1 MRYKFPVIE
10 MDRELAQ
17 SDKRKI
23 RIKKAAFA
31 LLPFVLIVI
40 VIYALRSII
49 NPSISRDSILTAH
62 AEIGPIEGTVSASG
76 VVIPEHEQV
85 LACPVPSKI
94 EEVYF
99 RVGESVKAG
108 DSILK
113 LNTESLENDHEK
125 SLNELELAKNR
136 KSQLNLKLEKTRIDL
151 QARYDIKDLQAKS
164 IETEVEQKK
173 HLYDIGA
180 GTKLDLDQAELKLEI
195 ARRELAQ
202 LKNQIENQQASLAA
216 DLKELDL
223 QINIQKS
230 KIKEL
235 ERQMELARARADID
249 GVITWIKDD
258 IGSSV
263 NQGEIIAR
271 IADLSSFKAEAEISD
286 FHIDKLNVGGPA
298 KVRINQ
304 TVLTGRISGI
314 MPTIQN
320 GIVTFTVELDDK
332 TNESL
337 RSNLR
342 VDVDVV
348 TSVLDSVIRVEN
360 GPFLNGSGLQ
370 EIFVIQGDKAVKRKA
385 TIGATNFN
393 FAEIQSGVR
402 EGEEV
407 IISNMEDYLN
417 HDEIKIK

>member
-1 MRYKFPVIE
+1 
-10 MDRELAQ
+10 MDKELGQ
-17 SDKRKI
+17 TDKRKI
-23 RIKKAAFA
+23 RLKKAAYA
-31 LLPFVLIVI
+31 LLPFVLII
-40 VIYALRSII
+40 IIIYIIRAII
-49 NPSISRDSILTAH
+49 NPSISRDTILTAY
-62 AEIGPIEGTVSASG
+62 AEVGPIEGTVSASG
-76 VVIPEHEQV
+76 MVIPEHEQV
-85 LACPVPSKI
+85 LACPIPSKI

-99 RVGESVKAG
+99 RVGESVNAG
-108 DSILK
+108 DSIIR

-125 SLNELELAKNR
+125 MLNELELKRNN
-136 KSQLNLKLEKTRIDL
+136 KSQLNLKLEKMSIDL
-151 QARYDIKDLQAKS
+151 QAQYDIKELQAKS
-164 IETEVEQKK
+164 IETEVQQKR
-173 HLYDIGA
+173 HLYEIGA

-202 LKNQIENQQASLAA
+202 LKNQMENQQASLAA

-235 ERQMELARARADID
+235 ERQLELAGARADKD

-271 IADLSSFKAEAEISD
+271 IADLSSFKAEGEISD
-286 FHIDKLNVGGPA
+286 FHIDKLNIGGPA
-298 KVRINQ
+298 RVRINQ
-304 TVLTGRISGI
+304 TELTGRISGI

-320 GIVTFTVELDDK
+320 GVVTFTVELDDK

-348 TSVLDSVIRVEN
+348 TSVMDSVIRVEN

-370 EIFVIQGDKAVKRKA
+370 EIFVIEGDKAVKRKVK
-385 TIGATNFN
+385 IGATNFY
-393 FAEIQSGVR
+393 FAEIESGVR
-402 EGEEV
+402 EGEEI

-417 HDEIKIK
+417 HDEIVIK

>member
-1 MRYKFPVIE
+1 
-10 MDRELAQ
+10 MDKELTQ
-17 SDKRKI
+17 TEKRKI
-23 RIKKAAFA
+23 RIKKAAYA
-31 LLPFVLIVI
+31 VSPLVLIIIAVY
-40 VIYALRSII
+40 VFRSII
-49 NPSISRDSILTAH
+49 NPSIGRDSIMTAF

-76 VVIPEHEQV
+76 VVIPEYEQV
-85 LACPVPSKI
+85 LACPIPSKI
-94 EEVYF
+94 EEIYF

-108 DSILK
+108 DSILR
-113 LNTESLENDHEK
+113 LNTEFLENEHEK
-125 SLNELELAKNR
+125 YLNELELKKNN
-136 KSQLNLKLEKTRIDL
+136 KSQLNLKLDKLRIDL
-151 QARYDIKDLQAKS
+151 QAQYDIKELQAKS

-173 HLYDIGA
+173 HLHSIGA
-180 GTKLDLDQAELKLEI
+180 GTKLDLEQAELKLEI

-223 QINIQKS
+223 QINIQQS

-235 ERQMELARARADID
+235 ERQMELARARAERD

-263 NQGEIIAR
+263 NQGDMIAR

-286 FHIDKLNVGGPA
+286 FHIDKLDIGRPA
-298 KVRINQ
+298 RIRINQ
-304 TVLTGRISGI
+304 TELSGRISGI

-348 TSVLDSVIRVEN
+348 TEAIDSVVRVEN
-360 GPFLNGSGLQ
+360 GPFINGSGLQ
-370 EIFVIQGDKAVKRKA
+370 EIFVMEGDKAVKRKVK
-385 TIGATNFN
+385 IGATNFY
-393 FAEIQSGVR
+393 FAEIQSGVK
-402 EGEEV
+402 EGEEI
-407 IISNMEDYLN
+407 IISNMEDHLN
-417 HDEIKIK
+417 REQIKIK

>member
-1 MRYKFPVIE
+1 MHGNWVLE
-10 MDRELAQ
+10 MDKELTQ

-23 RIKKAAFA
+23 MIKKAAYT
-31 LLPFVLIVI
+31 LSPFVLILI
-40 VIYALRSII
+40 AIYAFRAII
-49 NPSISRDSILTAH
+49 NPSINRDSILTAF
-62 AEIGPIEGTVSASG
+62 AEVGPIEGTVSASG
-76 VVIPEHEQV
+76 VIIPEHEQV

-94 EEVYF
+94 EEAYF
-99 RVGESVKAG
+99 QVGESVKAG
-108 DSILK
+108 DSILR
-113 LNTESLENDHEK
+113 LNTESLENEHEK
-125 SLNELELAKNR
+125 FMNELELKKNN
-136 KSQLNLKLEKTRIDL
+136 KSQLNLKLENLRIDL
-151 QARYDIKDLQAKS
+151 QARYDIKELQAKS
-164 IETEVEQKK
+164 IETEVEQKR

-180 GTKLDLDQAELKLEI
+180 GTKLDLEQAELKLEI

-202 LKNQIENQQASLAA
+202 LKNQIENQQASLTA

-235 ERQMELARARADID
+235 ERKMELARARADRD
-249 GVITWIKDD
+249 GVLTWIKDD

-263 NQGEIIAR
+263 NTGEMIAR

-298 KVRINQ
+298 RVRINQ
-304 TVLTGRISGI
+304 TELTGRIAGI

-348 TSVLDSVIRVEN
+348 TAILDSVIRVEN

-370 EIFVIQGDKAVKRKA
+370 EIFVIEGDKAIKRKVR
-385 TIGATNFN
+385 IGATNFY
-393 FAEIQSGVR
+393 FAEIQSGVK

-407 IISNMEDYLN
+407 IISNMEDHLN
-417 HDEIKIK
+417 RDRITIK